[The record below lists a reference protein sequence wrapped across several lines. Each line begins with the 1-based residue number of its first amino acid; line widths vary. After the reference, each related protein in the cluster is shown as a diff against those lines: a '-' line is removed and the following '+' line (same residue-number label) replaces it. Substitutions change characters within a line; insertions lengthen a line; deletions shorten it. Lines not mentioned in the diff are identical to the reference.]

1 MRRTGFWTVLAVMSC
16 ATTSGA
22 DATRSTS
29 GETTTT
35 AAAATRAAVA
45 SPATPARVTRVA
57 MFKNGYGFVFRQVD
71 VRGGTTVRVDGA
83 PRAVLGTLWAYPVD
97 GDVSVRGFRAVEGK
111 GTEDRDCAAV
121 PDLLRS
127 SIGKR
132 VRLARMSES
141 GSQSYVG
148 TVERAVGDDLFLL
161 RTESSACAN
170 GEGAACA
177 AAAGGADGGLL
188 AFSASQFDSVVFL
201 DTPPEQCTAEVARTQ
216 LVIDV
221 GGSGS
226 GTIEYTALEE
236 GLKWVPEY
244 RVERIGDDKVRI
256 TLQGALVNDA
266 VDLADADVDLV
277 VGVPHYWMSGTLSP
291 MVIEGALEEVVA
303 GSYGPGGRW
312 SGRESNS
319 NAWASNVM
327 QTQMSMP
334 YESQQAYG
342 GAGEVQADLGGVT
355 AADADE
361 LSLYR
366 VEHVTLGKGE
376 RALVRVFSVEVPV
389 EDIYKWEIGGTE
401 AEAANVLR
409 QAASGDSSALQRV
422 SSQRVWHHLRL
433 ANRSDQPWTT
443 GPAVYF
449 ADGNVVAQDRITY
462 TPAGAN
468 VDLRLTQATD
478 VLVSWDDVE
487 DRRDRAAREI
497 DDVYWDLILGH
508 GELSV
513 RSHEDEEIQLV
524 VVRRMMGTISEP
536 SDSGTVHTEPGG
548 ASTWSPYFTGSTD
561 PYASDY
567 GSSYYDWGTTRVNSP
582 TWVEWKIALG
592 SDQEKKL
599 TYQFRYYTR

>member
-1 MRRTGFWTVLAVMSC
+1 MRRTSFWAVLAVMSC
-16 ATTSGA
+16 ATASGA
-22 DATRSTS
+22 DATRAAD
-29 GETTTT
+29 GTTT

-45 SPATPARVTRVA
+45 TPATPARVTRVA
-57 MFKNGYGFVFRQVD
+57 MFKNGYGFVFRQVA
-71 VRGGTTVRVDGA
+71 VRGGTTVHVDGA
-83 PRAVLGTLWAYPVD
+83 PRAVLGTLWAYPVE
-97 GDVSVRGFRAVEGK
+97 GDVTVRGFRAVEGK
-111 GTEDRDCAAV
+111 GTEDRDCAAL

-132 VRLARMSES
+132 VRLSRTAEN

-161 RTESSACAN
+161 RTESSACTD
-170 GEGAACA
+170 GEGAVCA
-177 AAAGGADGGLL
+177 APAGGADGGLL
-188 AFSASQFDSVVFL
+188 AFSTAQFDSIVFV
-201 DTPPEQCTAEVARTQ
+201 DAPPEQCTAEVERAQ

-221 GGSGS
+221 GGSGD
-226 GTIEYTALEE
+226 GIIEYTALEQ

-244 RVERIGDDKVRI
+244 RIERLDDEKVRV
-256 TLQGALVNDA
+256 TLQGALVNDV
-266 VDLADADVDLV
+266 VDLASADIDLV

-291 MVIEGALEEVVA
+291 LVIEGALEDVVEA
-303 GSYGPGGRW
+303 GYYRVNDRF
-312 SGRESNS
+312 SGREWNS

-327 QTQMSMP
+327 QTQMAMP
-334 YESQQAYG
+334 YDAGQQSG
-342 GAGEVQADLGGVT
+342 GAGDVQADLGGVST
-355 AADADE
+355 ADADE

-366 VEHVTLGKGE
+366 VEDVTLGKGE

-401 AEAANVLR
+401 AEATAVLQ
-409 QAASGDSSALQRV
+409 QAASGDPNALERV
-422 SSQRVWHHLRL
+422 SRQRVWHHLRL
-433 ANRSDQPWTT
+433 DNRSDQPWTT

-449 ADGNVVAQDRITY
+449 ADGNVVAQDRIVY
-462 TPAGAN
+462 TPAGAR

-478 VLVSWDDVE
+478 ILVSWDDVE

-497 DDVYWDLILGH
+497 DDIYWDLIQGH

-513 RSHEDEEIQLV
+513 RSHEDEDIELV

-536 SDSGTVHTEPGG
+536 SDSGDVHAEPG
-548 ASTWSPYFTGSTD
+548 SSSSWSPYLAWSTD

-567 GSSYYDWGTTRVNSP
+567 GAAYYDWNSTRVNSP
-582 TWVEWKIALG
+582 TWCEWKITLRK
-592 SDQEKKL
+592 DQEKKL